1 MIKAEL
7 ESRDHTEESL
17 LFAKV
22 AQICRREQFNEGFEF
37 KGNLDAR
44 KVLTPTVNWL
54 ISLIMYG
61 EKLDGL
67 RSDTQKCNTI
77 SQLLI
82 FNSKKKQKSVS
93 LTAKERRIIEMSI
106 PLYIGMKMHTTT
118 RSKTLIEKFAK
129 LGSSLSY
136 DRVLQVYFNKINA
149 GSLKTMVWCVH
160 LLFGK

>member
-7 ESRDHTEESL
+7 ESRNHTEKSL

-22 AQICRREQFNEGFEF
+22 AQICRREMFNEGFEF
-37 KGNLDAR
+37 KGNLDAM

-67 RSDTQKCNTI
+67 RRDTQKCNTI

-93 LTAKERRIIEMSI
+93 LPAKERHIIEMPI
-106 PLYIGMKMHTTT
+106 PLLYIGMKIHTTT
-118 RSKTLIEKFAK
+118 RSKTLIEKSAK
-129 LGSSLSY
+129 LGLRAY
-136 DRVLQVYFNKINA
+136 RMTVFYK
-149 GSLKTMVWCVH
+149 
-160 LLFGK
+160 